1 VYRHKCKRC
10 LGGWDTVLEWPKRC
24 RLCGSPLWDK
34 EAVRKPGGGRP
45 KGSVGG
51 GAIWK
56 PGAEERVPVERKSL
70 VEELREKMKA
80 AEAGVGMKGEA
91 TGDPYWEEIDREWRR
106 LIAVNPEADAGV
118 MKGQAEK
125 LVKQRR
131 REAERS

>member
-1 VYRHKCKRC
+1 
-10 LGGWDTVLEWPKRC
+10 
-24 RLCGSPLWDK
+24 
-34 EAVRKPGGGRP
+34 
-45 KGSVGG
+45 
-51 GAIWK
+51 
-56 PGAEERVPVERKSL
+56 VERKSL